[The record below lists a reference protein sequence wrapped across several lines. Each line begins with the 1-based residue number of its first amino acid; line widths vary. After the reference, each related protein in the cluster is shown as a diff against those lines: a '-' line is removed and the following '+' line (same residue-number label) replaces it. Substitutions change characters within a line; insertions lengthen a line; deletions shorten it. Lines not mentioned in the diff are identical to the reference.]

1 MDGYIKERII
11 TAAEYIIEN
20 NATVRQAG
28 HALGISKSTVHID
41 MRKKLPL
48 IDINLYEN
56 VCKVIDNNLK
66 ERHIRGGESTRK
78 RYLES
83 KKY

>member
-11 TAAEYIIEN
+11 TAAEYIIEK

-28 HALGISKSTVHID
+28 NALGISKSTVHID
-41 MRKKLPL
+41 MRKKLPYV
-48 IDINLYEN
+48 DMELYEK
-56 VCKVIDNNLK
+56 VCKVLDNNLK

-78 RYLES
+78 RYLEN